1 MAAGPSPSSSS
12 GTSSPF
18 GRLPVSVPRHVGQQ
32 PTYYNQVRGQHGH
45 RYADLTQDPQ
55 FVFGEGLTYT
65 TVEWSDLTLDASE
78 VTPDDVVT
86 AQVTLTNTGHRTAYE
101 VVQVYVTDVVTSVTW
116 AAKELKAFRRVDVP
130 PGESVTTSVEVPVSA
145 CTIVDAAGRR
155 VVEPGEFELLVGGS
169 SRDADLQRARFTVT
183 VPNLDHTTLTV

>member
-1 MAAGPSPSSSS
+1 MRGGRAVAELVLGHIE
-12 GTSSPF
+12 PF

-65 TVEWSDLTLDASE
+65 TVDWSDLTLDASE
-78 VTPDDVVT
+78 VAPDDVVT
-86 AQVTLTNTGHRTAYE
+86 ARVTVTNSGHRTAYE
-101 VVQVYVTDVVTSVTW
+101 VVQAYVADLVTSVTW
-116 AAKELKAFRRVDVP
+116 AARSSRRSAASRSRRRVGHDQRP
-130 PGESVTTSVEVPVSA
+130 VPVSA

-155 VVEPGEFELLVGGS
+155 VVEPGDFELRVGGS
-169 SRDADLQRARFTVT
+169 RACRPATGPITVLAPAST
-183 VPNLDHTTLTV
+183 ITS